1 MDLSYTNFQNISRKR
16 DDKLARKAEAHLM
29 AQRRN
34 SNASV
39 QLEGL
44 ASALNNAFNQ
54 AGVLPCKPLEF
65 NQDENRIDDQS
76 FSTEISQQMPLTSSQ
91 NDQSAGQTECD
102 MQRRIKLDREYFSK
116 LEDGKRYRK
125 NKNQIKRL
133 KEIYAQDPVWDYS
146 KKITIA
152 EELGMTLQQVSKWN
166 WDHRKKNGVSTIRNR

>member
-29 AQRRN
+29 AQRRD

-76 FSTEISQQMPLTSSQ
+76 FSTEISQQMPLTSS
-91 NDQSAGQTECD
+91 
-102 MQRRIKLDREYFSK
+102 
-116 LEDGKRYRK
+116 
-125 NKNQIKRL
+125 
-133 KEIYAQDPVWDYS
+133 
-146 KKITIA
+146 
-152 EELGMTLQQVSKWN
+152 
-166 WDHRKKNGVSTIRNR
+166 

>member
-1 MDLSYTNFQNISRKR
+1 
-16 DDKLARKAEAHLM
+16 M

-34 SNASV
+34 SNASA

-44 ASALNNAFNQ
+44 ANALTNTLSQ
-54 AGVLPCKPLEF
+54 ANFSPRKPVEF
-65 NQDENRIDDQS
+65 NQDDQS
-76 FSTEISQQMPLTSSQ
+76 FSTEISQQLPLTSSQ

-166 WDHRKKNGVSTIRNR
+166 WDHRKKNGVSTVRHR

>member
-1 MDLSYTNFQNISRKR
+1 
-16 DDKLARKAEAHLM
+16 M

-44 ASALNNAFNQ
+44 TSALTNALNQ
-54 AGVLPCKPLEF
+54 ANFSPRKPLEF
-65 NQDENRIDDQS
+65 NQDDQS
-76 FSTEISQQMPLTSSQ
+76 FSTEISQQLPLTSSQ

-166 WDHRKKNGVSTIRNR
+166 WDHRKKNGVSTVRHR

>member
-1 MDLSYTNFQNISRKR
+1 
-16 DDKLARKAEAHLM
+16 M

-44 ASALNNAFNQ
+44 TSALTNALNQ
-54 AGVLPCKPLEF
+54 ANFSPRKPLEF
-65 NQDENRIDDQS
+65 NQDDQS
-76 FSTEISQQMPLTSSQ
+76 FSTEISQQLPLTSSQ

-133 KEIYAQDPVWDYS
+133 KEIFAQDPVWDYS

-166 WDHRKKNGVSTIRNR
+166 WDHRKKNGVSTVRHR